1 MASASTAM
9 SSGRSRKGGI
19 ASSMTYTFSTINMF
33 RSYIDWF
40 TFLPF
45 LPVGWFWKWGW
56 PLALALVFIAIGP
69 AVVAY
74 RCWGL
79 GVQRAGPALAGFFSN
94 LTPLFAA
101 VLSAAFL
108 GEPPRLFHAVAFALI
123 VAGIVVSSRR

>member
-1 MASASTAM
+1 
-9 SSGRSRKGGI
+9 
-19 ASSMTYTFSTINMF
+19 
-33 RSYIDWF
+33 
-40 TFLPF
+40 
-45 LPVGWFWKWGW
+45 
-56 PLALALVFIAIGP
+56 
-69 AVVAY
+69 